1 MVVRQIS
8 TGKKCVRN
16 SHVVDGPWA
25 QQRYFPSQ
33 RRGCLLHHSDEV
45 RKHSGKNPYFLD
57 LGEKPKF
64 LETPSILSQTAI
76 ADGFPFARQQ
86 KPLNPKLG
94 LVLWSLKVNTPHNK
108 RRGKVGEME
117 REGRPE
123 SNGVLHNAVRAGS
136 LPLFCTAP
144 SSLCFPQRSLLIS
157 PHLCSLLSHHF
168 CLAPC
173 CSTFFSPV
181 PTSVTPANPPS
192 SCSGLAGYEEP
203 AVALHDRQAVG
214 RQRHNGSQSLP
225 CYACNMDFM

>member
-1 MVVRQIS
+1 MLYRTESGKPQGPVGNTARFIMSAKMVVRQIS

-64 LETPSILSQTAI
+64 LETPSILSQTAT
-76 ADGFPFARQQ
+76 ADGFPLARQQ

-157 PHLCSLLSHHF
+157 PHLCSLLSRHF
-168 CLAPC
+168 CWLLAAPR
-173 CSTFFSPV
+173 
-181 PTSVTPANPPS
+181 S
-192 SCSGLAGYEEP
+192 SL
-203 AVALHDRQAVG
+203 L
-214 RQRHNGSQSLP
+214 SQHL
-225 CYACNMDFM
+225 